1 MRVYGGFIES
11 MGRLFPRPGEED
23 VNAPPKMTLK
33 PGMIVLVPSDG
44 GYAPDATEPE
54 LCFINPPPAQ
64 LADRGL
70 IQIEGLITD
79 RAEFIENEV
88 YSDAIRIVDV
98 KMLTSFLDSLTMPEY
113 AARRK
118 DAASLLQNPE
128 AGLFVNHY
136 PSPVSRAP
144 EEGMETEA
152 EESFFEPPWS
162 EWLPASKISF
172 VLATIALTFSITA
185 LIVSAAS

>member
-1 MRVYGGFIES
+1 MS
-11 MGRLFPRPGEED
+11 
-23 VNAPPKMTLK
+23 APPKVILK
-33 PGMIVLVPSDG
+33 PGMIVLIPSDG

-54 LCFINPPPAQ
+54 LCFINPPPSQ

-70 IQIEGLITD
+70 VQIEGLITD

-88 YSDAIRIVDV
+88 YSDAIRIVHV

-136 PSPVSRAP
+136 PPG
-144 EEGMETEA
+144 GMNVEI
-152 EESFFEPPWS
+152 EESFFEPLWS
-162 EWLPASKISF
+162 EWLPASKVSF
-172 VLATIALTFSITA
+172 VLATIALAFSIAA